1 MSICARVC
9 CVHSRGALEPSA
21 VSQNRK
27 CSLDCYFYE
36 HIKSLCFFFFLSL
49 DDTLSSA
56 SFRAQHPPSR
66 DRIRLVTSDAVAG
79 EEAY

>member
-1 MSICARVC
+1 MRMSVVYTFGVRWSLLLCHRTESALSIVIFANILKVC
-9 CVHSRGALEPSA
+9 V
-21 VSQNRK
+21 
-27 CSLDCYFYE
+27 
-36 HIKSLCFFFFLSL
+36 FFFSFSH

-56 SFRAQHPPSR
+56 SFRAQQPPSR